1 MKWEHWDA
9 MGLTLARPLIQHQ
22 APPSTRE
29 MVTERGDRRMGSSKR
44 QPLKVLQLGVG
55 EGAAPVC

>member
-1 MKWEHWDA
+1 MEWKHWDV
-9 MGLTLARPLIQHQ
+9 MGHTLARPLIQHQ
-22 APPSTRE
+22 APPSARE

-44 QPLKVLQLGVG
+44 QPPKVLQPGMA